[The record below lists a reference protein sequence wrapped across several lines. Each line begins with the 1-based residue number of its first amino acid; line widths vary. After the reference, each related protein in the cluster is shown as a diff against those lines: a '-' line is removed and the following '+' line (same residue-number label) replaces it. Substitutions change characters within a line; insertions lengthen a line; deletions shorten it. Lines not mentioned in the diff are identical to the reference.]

1 MSDGDAPIDATG
13 DATGA
18 PTLGATSDATG
29 APTLGATGDATG
41 GATGGATGD
50 DYAGPVVVTA
60 GEVTVCGQAR
70 LSGRVEPV
78 DGKFHWSGRVAPDPV
93 LAGLLRDGIR
103 SVRVSAGDRPPCEA
117 RLDDVDPWGGVRL
130 TGTGRPPW

>member
-18 PTLGATSDATG
+18 PTIDATNDAAG
-29 APTLGATGDATG
+29 GPTIDATG
-41 GATGGATGD
+41 GASIGD
-50 DYAGPVVVTA
+50 DYAGPVVVAA

-78 DGKFHWSGRVAPDPV
+78 DGRFHWSGRVAPDPV
-93 LAGLLRDGIR
+93 LAGLVRDGIR
-103 SVRVSAGDRPPCEA
+103 SVRVSAGGRPPCEA
-117 RLDDVDPWGGVRL
+117 RLDGVDPWGGVRL